1 MSVLSKRA
9 LLGSGL
15 IVALSASAAQADILL
30 LIDLTVANQITINAT
45 GGLSSTTI
53 SGPDSTGVYFNN
65 FYGAPGVAL
74 TDVLV
79 SGNITNAANPTDN
92 SPDLF
97 RGGSGSDTGLN
108 LWSWS
113 SATTVSFTAGS
124 LAFTGSGT
132 WNLSAAQYADMVNGN
147 AGGDLYFP
155 ADTADDITSASL
167 IGQWRVIPAP
177 GAASLFGLG
186 VLGAARR
193 RR

>member
-9 LLGSGL
+9 LLGSSL
-15 IVALSASAAQADILL
+15 VAALSASAAQADILL
-30 LIDLTVANQITINAT
+30 EIDLTVANQITINAT
-45 GGLSSTTI
+45 NGLSSATV
-53 SGPDSTGVYFNN
+53 SGGDTTGVYFNN
-65 FYGAPGVAL
+65 FYSGPGVAL
-74 TDVLV
+74 NDVLV

-97 RGGSGSDTGLN
+97 RAGSGSDTGLN

-113 SATTVSFTAGS
+113 SDVTVNFTAGS
-124 LAFTGSGT
+124 LAFTGTGT
-132 WNLSAAQYADMVNGN
+132 WTLSAAMYNDMLNGN

-155 ADTADDITSASL
+155 ADDITDLTSATL

-177 GAASLFGLG
+177 GAASLFGMGLFA
-186 VLGAARR
+186 AARR